1 MGANE
6 VRIAFE
12 REIVTLPLD
21 AILPLKQV
29 RDSVKKSV
37 KYRRIAKSIAEIG
50 IIEPIVVAPPPAGA
64 SQYLLLD
71 GHMRYAAVLERGEQT
86 VRCLMASDD
95 ESFTYNKRINR
106 IATIQEHLM
115 LVRALERG
123 VTEEKLAKALDI
135 DIRVLKRRRTMLNG
149 VAPEVVEMFKDR
161 IVSQIVF
168 ETLRKMKPMRQIE
181 AAELMCTA
189 GNFSSSY
196 GKAILAATKQS
207 DLAHPERGKR
217 INGMTIEQMAR
228 MEREMASLQQEFKAV
243 DATYGD
249 DVLVLVIAVGYLSKL
264 IGNRKI
270 ERYLS
275 QHHGEILSE
284 FRSVISV
291 ASLDQSGAAEAA

>member
-1 MGANE
+1 MEPKE

-12 REIVTLPLD
+12 RRIMTLPMNS
-21 AILPLKQV
+21 ILPLKQV
-29 RDSVKKSV
+29 RDAVKNSV
-37 KYRRIAKSIAEIG
+37 KYRRIAKSIGEVG
-50 IIEPIVVAPPPAGA
+50 IIEPIVVAPPQTN
-64 SQYLLLD
+64 SNQYLLLD
-71 GHMRYAAVLERGEQT
+71 GHMRYTIMRDRGEAA
-86 VRCLMASDD
+86 VRCLIASDD

-106 IATIQEHLM
+106 IATIQEHFM

-123 VTEEKLAKALDI
+123 VPEEKLAKALDI
-135 DIRVLKRRRTMLNG
+135 NIKVLKRRRTMLDG
-149 VAPEVVEMFKDR
+149 IAPEVVDMLKDR
-161 IVSQIVF
+161 IVSPITF

-217 INGMTIEQMAR
+217 INGMTLEQMAK

-264 IGNRKI
+264 ISNRKI

-275 QHHGEILSE
+275 QQHAEILSE
-284 FRSVISV
+284 FRSVIAV
-291 ASLDQSGAAEAA
+291 ASLDQTGTAVAA

>member
-1 MGANE
+1 MAANE

-12 REIVTLPLD
+12 RKIVTLPLD

-37 KYRRIAKSIAEIG
+37 KYRRIAKSISEIG

-71 GHMRYAAVLERGEQT
+71 GHMRYAAMLERGEQT
-86 VRCLMASDD
+86 IRCLMASDD

-123 VTEEKLAKALDI
+123 VTEDKLAKALDI

-161 IVSQIVF
+161 IVSQVVF

-217 INGMTIEQMAR
+217 INGMTMEQMAR

-275 QHHGEILSE
+275 QQHAEILSE

>member
-1 MGANE
+1 MEPKE

-12 REIVTLPLD
+12 RRIVTLPLD
-21 AILPLKQV
+21 VILPLKQV
-29 RDSVKKSV
+29 RDTVKNSV
-37 KYRRIAKSIAEIG
+37 KYRRIAKSIGEVG
-50 IIEPIVVAPPPAGA
+50 IIEPIVVAPPQA
-64 SQYLLLD
+64 SANQYLLLD
-71 GHMRYAAVLERGEQT
+71 GHMRYTILRDGGET
-86 VRCLMASDD
+86 TARCLIASDD

-106 IATIQEHLM
+106 IATIQEHFM

-123 VTEEKLAKALDI
+123 VPEEKLAKALDI
-135 DIRVLKRRRTMLNG
+135 NVKVLKRRRTMLDG
-149 VAPEVVEMFKDR
+149 VAPEVVDMLKDR
-161 IVSQIVF
+161 IVSPVTF

-207 DLAHPERGKR
+207 DLAHPERAKK
-217 INGMTIEQMAR
+217 INGMTLEQMAK

-275 QHHGEILSE
+275 QHHAEILSE
-284 FRSVISV
+284 FRSVIAV
-291 ASLDQSGAAEAA
+291 ASLDQTGAAVAA

>member
-1 MGANE
+1 MEPIE

-12 REIVTLPLD
+12 RKIMTLPMD

-29 RDSVKKSV
+29 RDPIRKSV
-37 KYRRIAKSIAEIG
+37 KYRRIAKSISEIG
-50 IIEPIVVAPPPAGA
+50 IIEPIVVAPPQADA
-64 SQYLLLD
+64 KQYLLLD
-71 GHMRYAAVLERGEQT
+71 GHMRYAIMLERGEQT
-86 VRCLMASDD
+86 VRCLVASDD

-106 IATIQEHLM
+106 IATIQEHFM

-135 DIRVLKRRRTMLNG
+135 DVRVLKRRRTMLDG

-161 IVSQIVF
+161 IVSRIVF

-217 INGMTIEQMAR
+217 VNGMTMEQMAR

-264 IGNRKI
+264 IANRKI

-275 QHHGEILSE
+275 QQHGEILSE

-291 ASLDQSGAAEAA
+291 ASLDQTSGAVAA

>member
-1 MGANE
+1 MEPKE

-12 REIVTLPLD
+12 RRIVTLPMES
-21 AILPLKQV
+21 ILPLKQV
-29 RDSVKKSV
+29 RDTVKNSV
-37 KYRRIAKSIAEIG
+37 KYRRIAKSIGEVG
-50 IIEPIVVAPPPAGA
+50 IIEPIVVAPPQGSA

-71 GHMRYAAVLERGEQT
+71 GHMRYTIMRDRGEAS
-86 VRCLMASDD
+86 VRCLLASDD

-106 IATIQEHLM
+106 IATIQEHFM

-123 VTEEKLAKALDI
+123 VPEEKLAKALDI
-135 DIRVLKRRRTMLNG
+135 NVKVLKRRRTMLDG
-149 VAPEVVEMFKDR
+149 VAPEVVDMLKDR
-161 IVSQIVF
+161 IVSPITF

-207 DLAHPERGKR
+207 DLANPERAKR
-217 INGMTIEQMAR
+217 INGMTLEQMAK
-228 MEREMASLQQEFKAV
+228 MEREMASLQHEFKAV

-275 QHHGEILSE
+275 QHHAEILSE
-284 FRSVISV
+284 FRSVIAV
-291 ASLDQSGAAEAA
+291 ASLDQTGAAVAA

>member
-1 MGANE
+1 MRPTE

-12 REIVTLPLD
+12 RKIVTLPVE

-29 RDSVKKSV
+29 RDQVKNSV
-37 KYRRIAKSIAEIG
+37 KYRRIAKSIGEIG
-50 IIEPIVVAPPPAGA
+50 IVEPIVVAPPQAD
-64 SQYLLLD
+64 SKQYLLLD
-71 GHMRYAAVLERGEQT
+71 GHMRYTIMLERAEKEI
-86 VRCLMASDD
+86 RCLLASDD

-106 IATIQEHLM
+106 IATIQEHFM
-115 LVRALERG
+115 LVRALDRG
-123 VTEEKLAKALDI
+123 VPPEKLARALDI
-135 DIRVLKRRRTMLNG
+135 NIKVLKRRRTMLDG
-149 VAPEVVEMFKDR
+149 IAPEVVDMLKDR
-161 IVSQIVF
+161 IVSPVTF

-196 GKAILAATKQS
+196 GKAILAATKQA
-207 DLAHPERGKR
+207 DLAKPERGKR
-217 INGMTIEQMAR
+217 INGLTLEQMAR
-228 MEREMASLQQEFKAV
+228 MEREMATLQQDFKAV

-275 QHHGEILSE
+275 QQHAEILSE
-284 FRSVISV
+284 FRSIISV
-291 ASLDQSGAAEAA
+291 ASLDQTGSAIAA